1 VRAPEVPDALAR
13 QVAAAVESL
22 RELEL
27 YKPPGVAETI
37 DWAQALAALGR
48 EEIDAEVVEQTLG
61 SVLKYR
67 EDIETVRDETLVG
80 LIEEARATANR

>member
-1 VRAPEVPDALAR
+1 M
-13 QVAAAVESL
+13 
-22 RELEL
+22 
-27 YKPPGVAETI
+27 
-37 DWAQALAALGR
+37 AALGR